1 MPTASTARGGVNEGD
16 EASVDEGVEASVD
29 EGNEARAVLAYAVG
43 RPVGGFMMRSS
54 RAVSLYRVET

>member
-1 MPTASTARGGVNEGD
+1 MSTASTARGGVNEGD
-16 EASVDEGVEASVD
+16 EASVD

>member
-1 MPTASTARGGVNEGD
+1 MPTASTARGGVDEGV

-29 EGNEARAVLAYAVG
+29 EGVEARAVLAYAVG